1 MSAEDKEKNAKAEEN
16 RKEKLTIELDRSKEI
31 EDLQKQL
38 KDIET
43 EAKAKKAE
51 AEKLAKEKADLETEK
66 NNLTT
71 EKEHLEGTLKTIAEK
86 EFNAKR
92 DALMTRV
99 KTVFGKPEDEK
110 RVKEIQD
117 KLNDPEK
124 GPENLKQTEYMIGV
138 LDEAM
143 QRGKKEAEDAKKL
156 EEDKKKAATGDVKSA
171 PRGGDTAQLSQEQLT
186 GGKKEGEV
194 GYESYEAMIRDLRA
208 RARDTRDPA
217 KQAEAEAILREL
229 WKKWSLQVKKD
240 FENRTGQ
247 NQAAY
252 EEEKGAGDF
261 ENLQKD
267 LKSKPIKKEGA

>member
-1 MSAEDKEKNAKAEEN
+1 MSAENDKKDAKEEN
-16 RKEKLTIELDRSKEI
+16 RKERITLEVDRSKEI

-38 KDIET
+38 KDIEA
-43 EAKAKKAE
+43 EAKSKKAE
-51 AEKLAKEKADLETEK
+51 AEKLSKEKADLETEK

-92 DALMTRV
+92 DALMTKV
-99 KTVFGKPEDEK
+99 KTVFGRPEDEK
-110 RVKEIQD
+110 RIKEIEE

-138 LDEAM
+138 LDEAL
-143 QRGKKEAEDAKKL
+143 QKGKKEAEDAKKL
-156 EEDKKKAATGDVKSA
+156 EDDKKKAAQTGDKKAA
-171 PRGGDTAQLSQEQLT
+171 PRGGDTAQLSQEQIT
-186 GGKKEGEV
+186 GGKKDEV

-208 RARDTRDPA
+208 RARDPRDPA
-217 KQAEAEAILREL
+217 KQAEAEAILKEL

-267 LKSKPIKKEGA
+267 LKSKPVTKKEGA